1 MSPAIFPAFNS
12 FTEIVKK
19 NDWLL
24 INNSLGE
31 RTFHQIRNINYINN
45 IGEIELIQ
53 KFNTSILNS
62 AATIESVY
70 LLSDVI
76 RVIDMGAG

>member
-1 MSPAIFPAFNS
+1 MP
-12 FTEIVKK
+12 
-19 NDWLL
+19 
-24 INNSLGE
+24 LGLACIMRT